1 MIQCS
6 SLLVILAGISMR
18 DTFTRHITYNLY
30 AAGERP
36 DMRAVAVGPRG
47 EDMTSDDDR
56 LLKAM
61 LSAVLRRRCLL
72 WQTVVRLLTFAT
84 AERFGSWC
92 GRRQ

>member
-6 SLLVILAGISMR
+6 SLLVILAGVSMR
-18 DTFTRHITYNLY
+18 NTLTRHITYNLY

-36 DMRAVAVGPRG
+36 DRCAVAVGLRG

-61 LSAVLRRRCLL
+61 LSGVLRRR
-72 WQTVVRLLTFAT
+72 RLL
-84 AERFGSWC
+84 
-92 GRRQ
+92 